1 MCIRDRDIDM
11 ANFYC
16 LVLNYLGIYCKLH
29 SKATRD
35 PDWCAAMLRYDDQ
48 IYYCD
53 QQRKNDKTR
62 GILEKWF
69 DKEWTNDYIDK
80 VLFDKPSS
88 DDIKYGTD

>member
-1 MCIRDRDIDM
+1 M
-11 ANFYC
+11 
-16 LVLNYLGIYCKLH
+16 V
-29 SKATRD
+29 

-62 GILEKWF
+62 GILERWF
-69 DKEWTNDYIDK
+69 DKDWTNDYIDK